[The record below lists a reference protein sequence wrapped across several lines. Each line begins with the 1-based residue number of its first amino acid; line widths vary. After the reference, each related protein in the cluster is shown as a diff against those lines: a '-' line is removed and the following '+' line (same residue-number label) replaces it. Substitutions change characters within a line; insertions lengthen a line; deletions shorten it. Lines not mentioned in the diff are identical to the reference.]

1 MNNFVVNLYNKYEN
15 LPPKQKAA
23 FDMLGMLVSAIIG
36 SVVVAFVAVNGW
48 WGELAFC
55 FVIYALYGMLS
66 LLYKSRV
73 AHYEFQEKYKK

>member
-23 FDMLGMLVSAIIG
+23 LDMLGMFF
-36 SVVVAFVAVNGW
+36 SVVVGTSFVSFVAVNGYW
-48 WGELAFC
+48 SELAFC
-55 FVIYALYGMLS
+55 FLLYALYGMLS